1 MEETGLRVIARKI
14 AGVTNDK
21 FADMDK
27 HYVTI
32 FVDCDR
38 EDEQQ
43 QPQVSTT
50 GPYKGRHSADGAC
63 LGLGGRKV

>member
-1 MEETGLRVIARKI
+1 MEETGLRVIAKKI
-14 AGVTNDK
+14 VGVTNDK
-21 FADMDK
+21 FADVDK

-43 QPQVSTT
+43 QPQVSATLPT
-50 GPYKGRHSADGAC
+50 
-63 LGLGGRKV
+63 KVVRLLTELT